1 MDGKFHL
8 ALSTENLEAMKAFYE
23 EKLHCSTGR
32 TGPNWADYEF
42 FGHQLTIQQVA
53 QRPVRDT
60 VAIPGGRIPCDHF
73 GVVLEVEEWEKV
85 KDFME
90 NEGIQFL
97 VQPHTAFEGEVG
109 EQQTFLI
116 QDPDG
121 NAIEFKAFE
130 DPEAL
135 FEQDYS

>member
-1 MDGKFHL
+1 MQGKFHL
-8 ALSTENLEAMKAFYE
+8 ALSTENLEAMKEFYE

-53 QRPVRDT
+53 QRPVRET
-60 VAIPGGRIPCDHF
+60 VIVPGGRVPCDHF
-73 GVVLEVEEWEKV
+73 GIVLEIDEWERI
-85 KDFME
+85 KDFMAE
-90 NEGIQFL
+90 EGIPFL
-97 VQPHTAFEGEVG
+97 VQPHTAMEGEVG

-130 DPEAL
+130 DTDSL

>member
-1 MDGKFHL
+1 MNGKFHI
-8 ALSTENLEAMKAFYE
+8 ALSTENLEAMQEFYE

-32 TGPNWADYEF
+32 TGPTWADHDF

-53 QRPVRDT
+53 KRPTRDT
-60 VAIPGGRIPCDHF
+60 VTVPGGRVPCDHF
-73 GVVLEVEEWEKV
+73 GVVLEIEEWERV
-85 KDFME
+85 KDFVE
-90 NEGIQFL
+90 NEGIPFL

-130 DPEAL
+130 DPESL

>member
-1 MDGKFHL
+1 MQGKFHL
-8 ALSTENLEAMKAFYE
+8 ALSTENLETMKAFYE

-32 TGPNWADYEF
+32 TGPTWADHDF

-53 QRPVRDT
+53 KRPTRDT
-60 VAIPGGRIPCDHF
+60 VTVPDGRIPCDHF
-73 GVVLEVEEWEKV
+73 GVVLEIEEWERV
-85 KDFME
+85 KDFVE
-90 NEGIQFL
+90 NEGISFL

-116 QDPDG
+116 KDPDG
-121 NAIEFKAFE
+121 NSIEFKAFE